1 LKFECPTLAVFK
13 AGGFNFSDGVV
24 NFNRPEIRMDRFA
37 RGQFQVGYEARVD
50 VGALRQKRIANA
62 QRRREEAQLDALLVW
77 KDENVRY
84 LTDLRPQLIAGKT
97 TALNGALLIADHPPI
112 LFCSGGERDRAERTM
127 PWITEVHTIPIIEE
141 RSLIEGFVR
150 AILSPVLQKHALMG
164 ARIGMDEANT
174 NLVQFISKYLPEVRI
189 EDGDTP
195 MQQARKIK
203 LPEEIALLEE
213 ATALAD
219 AVTASAVAAIAEG
232 VRECDVAGEAM
243 RTLFRLGG
251 EYAHVMTPFVASGEH
266 MSPPHRISSDKL
278 IRNGD
283 LVFIDIGANW
293 NGYFGDV
300 ARTTICGK
308 PSRRQ
313 QEIFTAVYE
322 ALRAGIAKMRPGCTN
337 QDAAQAI
344 IQTAEKYNLGKR
356 FLSLFIGHGVGIGAN
371 EPPYIG
377 ETLPG
382 APVYEFQPGMVFAV
396 EPLIWVEGVRGGG
409 GVRLEEMVLITDGDA
424 HVMSRA
430 PFEERLLLI

>member
-1 LKFECPTLAVFK
+1 M
-13 AGGFNFSDGVV
+13 N
-24 NFNRPEIRMDRFA
+24 RFA
-37 RGQFQVGYEARVD
+37 QGMFHVNYEARVD
-50 VGALRQKRIANA
+50 FEALRRKRVEKA
-62 QRRREEAQLDALLVW
+62 QAERQAARLDALLVW

-97 TALNGALLIADHPPI
+97 TALNGALLVEGRSPI
-112 LFCSGGERDRAERTM
+112 LLCSGGERDRAERTM
-127 PWITEVHTIPIIEE
+127 PWLEEIHTIPIIEE
-141 RSLIEGFVR
+141 KSLVDGFVR
-150 AILSPVLQKHALMG
+150 DILKPLLHRHGLNR
-164 ARIGMDEANT
+164 ARLGMDEANT
-174 NLVQFISKYLPEVRI
+174 ILVHALRRHLPDLRI

-195 MQQARKIK
+195 MQQARRIK

-213 ATALAD
+213 AVALAD
-219 AVTASAVAAIAEG
+219 AVTAAAVAAVAEG
-232 VRECDVAGEAM
+232 VRECEVAAEAM
-243 RTLFRLGG
+243 HTLFRLGG

-266 MSPPHRISSDKL
+266 MAPPHRICSEKL
-278 IRNGD
+278 IRWGD

-300 ARTTICGK
+300 ARTTICGR

-313 QEIFTAVYE
+313 REIFTAVYE
-322 ALRAGIAKMRPGCTN
+322 ALQAGIAEMRPGRTN
-337 QDAAQAI
+337 QDAARAILQA
-344 IQTAEKYNLGKR
+344 ANRYGLGDR

-382 APVYEFQPGMVFAV
+382 APVYEFQPGMVFAL

-409 GVRLEEMVLITDGDA
+409 GVRLEEQVLITEQGP

-430 PFEERLLLI
+430 PFEERLFL

>member
-1 LKFECPTLAVFK
+1 
-13 AGGFNFSDGVV
+13 
-24 NFNRPEIRMDRFA
+24 MDRFA
-37 RGQFQVGYEARVD
+37 RGQFQVSYEERID
-50 VGALRQKRIANA
+50 LPDLRRKRIKRA
-62 QRRREEAQLDALLVW
+62 QHQRETAQLDALLLW

-97 TALNGALLIADHPPI
+97 TALNGALLIPNQAPI

-127 PWITEVHTIPIIEE
+127 PWVKEIHTIPIIEE
-141 RSLIEGFVR
+141 RSLIDGFVR
-150 AILSPVLQKHALMG
+150 SILTPVLREHGLER

-174 NLVQFISKYLPEVRI
+174 ILFQSISKHLPSVQI

-195 MQQARKIK
+195 MQAARMIK

-219 AVTASAVAAIAEG
+219 AVTASGIAAIAEG
-232 VRECDVAGEAM
+232 VRECEVAAEAM

-300 ARTTICGK
+300 ARTTVCGK

-313 QEIFTAVYE
+313 QEIFTAVHDG
-322 ALRAGIAKMRPGCTN
+322 LRAGIAKMRLGCTN
-337 QDAAQAI
+337 HDAAQAI
-344 IQTAEKYNLGKR
+344 IQTADQHKLGNR

-377 ETLPG
+377 ETLQG

-409 GVRLEEMVLITDGDA
+409 GVRLEEMVLITEGDA
-424 HVMSRA
+424 HVLSRA
-430 PFEERLLLI
+430 PFEEKLLLA

>member
-1 LKFECPTLAVFK
+1 
-13 AGGFNFSDGVV
+13 
-24 NFNRPEIRMDRFA
+24 MDRFA
-37 RGQFQVGYEARVD
+37 RGQFQVSYEARID
-50 VGALRQKRIANA
+50 LPALRAKRIASA
-62 QRRREEAQLDALLVW
+62 QRQRERAELEALLLW

-97 TALNGALLIADHPPI
+97 TALNGALLVPNKPPI

-127 PWITEVHTIPIIEE
+127 PWIREIHTIPIIEE

-150 AILSPVLQKHALMG
+150 SILSRVLNDHGLTA

-174 NLVQFISKYLPEVRI
+174 ILFQSIASELPNLRI
-189 EDGDTP
+189 ADGDTP
-195 MQQARKIK
+195 MQSARMIK

-219 AVTASAVAAIAEG
+219 AVTASGMAAVAEG
-232 VRECDVAGEAM
+232 IRECEVAAEAM
-243 RTLFRLGG
+243 HTLFRLGG

-300 ARTTICGK
+300 ARTGVCGR
-308 PSRRQ
+308 PSRQ
-313 QEIFTAVYE
+313 QREIFTAVYE
-322 ALRAGIAKMRPGCTN
+322 SLRAGIAKMRPGCTN
-337 QDAAQAI
+337 QQAAQAI
-344 IQTAEKYNLGKR
+344 IQTADNYKLGDR

-409 GVRLEEMVLITDGDA
+409 GVRLEEMVLITEGEA
-424 HVMSRA
+424 HVLSRA
-430 PFEERLLLI
+430 PFEEKLLLSCG

>member
-1 LKFECPTLAVFK
+1 
-13 AGGFNFSDGVV
+13 
-24 NFNRPEIRMDRFA
+24 MDRFA
-37 RGQFQVGYEARVD
+37 RGQFQVSYEERIGLPD
-50 VGALRQKRIANA
+50 LRRKRIERA
-62 QRRREEAQLDALLVW
+62 QQQREKAQVDALLLW

-97 TALNGALLIADHPPI
+97 TALNGALLIPNQAPV

-127 PWITEVHTIPIIEE
+127 PWVKEIHTIPIIEE
-141 RSLIEGFVR
+141 RSLIDGFVR
-150 AILSPVLQKHALMG
+150 SILAPVLREHDLER

-174 NLVQFISKYLPEVRI
+174 ILFQSLSKHLAGVRI
-189 EDGDTP
+189 DDGDTP
-195 MQQARKIK
+195 MQAARMIK

-219 AVTASAVAAIAEG
+219 AVTASGVAAIAEG
-232 VRECDVAGEAM
+232 VRECEVAAEAM

-300 ARTTICGK
+300 ARTTVCGK

-313 QEIFTAVYE
+313 QEIFTAVHDG
-322 ALRAGIAKMRPGCTN
+322 LRAGIAKMRPGCTN

-344 IQTAEKYNLGKR
+344 IQTASKHKLGNR

-409 GVRLEEMVLITDGDA
+409 GVRLEEMVLITEGDA
-424 HVMSRA
+424 HVLSRA
-430 PFEERLLLI
+430 PFEEKLLLA

>member
-1 LKFECPTLAVFK
+1 
-13 AGGFNFSDGVV
+13 
-24 NFNRPEIRMDRFA
+24 MDRFA
-37 RGQFQVGYEARVD
+37 HGPFHVSYEGRVD
-50 VGALRQKRIANA
+50 FNELRRKRVAKA
-62 QRRREEAQLDALLVW
+62 QAERDKAQLDALLVW

-97 TALNGALLIADHPPI
+97 TALNGALLVGNQAPT
-112 LFCSGGERDRAERTM
+112 LFCSGGERDRVDRTM
-127 PWITEVHTIPIIEE
+127 PWIVEAHTIPIIEE
-141 RSLIEGFVR
+141 KALIEGFVKQ
-150 AILSPVLQKHALMG
+150 ILAPVFRQYGLSD
-164 ARIGMDEANT
+164 ARLGVDEANT
-174 NLVQFISKYLPEVRI
+174 MLMQAIRGHLPKLVI

-195 MQQARKIK
+195 MQQARLIK
-203 LPEEIALLEE
+203 LPEEIMLLEE
-213 ATALAD
+213 AAALAD
-219 AVTASAVAAIAEG
+219 AVTATAVATVADG
-232 VRECDVAGEAM
+232 VRECEVAAEAM

-266 MSPPHRISSDKL
+266 MAPPHRICSDKL
-278 IRNGD
+278 IRSGD
-283 LVFIDIGANW
+283 VVFIDIGANW

-300 ARTTICGK
+300 ARTTICGQ
-308 PSRRQ
+308 PSRQ
-313 QEIFTAVYE
+313 QKEIFTAVYE
-322 ALRAGIAKMRPGCTN
+322 GLQAGIAEMRPGRTN

-344 IQTAEKYNLGKR
+344 IKAANRYGLGDR

-409 GVRLEEMVLITDGDA
+409 GVRLEDQVLITDEGP

-430 PFEERLLLI
+430 PFEDKLML